1 MILRYRQVSGLLC
14 ALLLGV
20 LARAADSPAPDSE
33 PQTSAAGHARA
44 VMTKEQVVQ
53 ILDETVDWY
62 RTLGAQQQAATQPS
76 DLLILYANRQTA
88 DKVVRLAFDIAR
100 ANAELLSSEA
110 ELVTQATADAGA
122 SPQTLAQ
129 MQRQMDQRRQAIQ
142 TEMTNLKRSRAA
154 NAKPRQEVD
163 SRLDELQSELDLV
176 NARRNLLLTMT
187 QFVHRSDVNDSGASA
202 LKEHIDAVAAS
213 IPASTGSSATVA
225 GAPVAGLPATTAQT
239 TAAQKASER
248 GSTRLGIWDLAGN
261 VVRLS
266 DKLRT
271 IRAVDE
277 RTAALQETFD
287 NIRTKP
293 LERIRDLSARGDALA
308 AKTEQATGAALRSA
322 RDEFDTLAWLFKQT
336 SAILVPL
343 SQQGVL
349 LEQYRHNLRSWR
361 EISENQ
367 LRNALELLAIRVMLL
382 LVLLALVF
390 AGAEVWRRAVFRYA
404 QEPRRR
410 YQLLLVRRIALWS
423 LVVAIIGFT
432 FATELSSLL
441 TFAGLLTAGLAVAMQ
456 SVLVSI
462 VGYFFLIGKYGIRV
476 GDRIQIG
483 TVTGEVIDLG
493 LVRLHL
499 MELSGQTPQAPTGRV
514 VAFANSIVFQAAGG
528 LFKQIPGVQLAWRE
542 ITLTLPPGSDSTA
555 LKERLLAAAHS
566 IVADY
571 REDILR
577 QTQEIQ
583 RAASTPIRGDVQAHV
598 QLRFTADQVEALV
611 RYPVHLPHAAEIDE
625 RMSRELTKVV
635 REAAAAGAN

>member
-1 MILRYRQVSGLLC
+1 
-14 ALLLGV
+14 
-20 LARAADSPAPDSE
+20 
-33 PQTSAAGHARA
+33 
-44 VMTKEQVVQ
+44 MTKDQVVQ

-110 ELVTQATADAGA
+110 ELVPRTAADAGA

-142 TEMTNLKRSRAA
+142 TEMTSLKRTRPA
-154 NAKPRQEVD
+154 NARQRQDVE

-187 QFVHRSDVNDSGASA
+187 QFVHQSDTNNSGASA

-213 IPASTGSSATVA
+213 IPASTGASAPA
-225 GAPVAGLPATTAQT
+225 GGTPVAGVPAPTAQT
-239 TAAQKASER
+239 TAAQKASEA

-261 VVRLS
+261 VLRLS

-271 IRAVDE
+271 IRAVDD
-277 RTAALQETFD
+277 RTAALQDTFD
-287 NIRTKP
+287 KIRTAP

-308 AKTEQATGAALRSA
+308 ARTEQATGAALRSA
-322 RDEFDTLAWLFKQT
+322 RDEFDTLAWLFQQT

-361 EISENQ
+361 EMTENQ
-367 LRNALELLAIRVMLL
+367 LRNALELLAIRVVLL

-410 YQLLLVRRIALWS
+410 YQLLLVRRIVLWS

-432 FATELSSLL
+432 FATELSSIL

-514 VAFANSIVFQAAGG
+514 VAFANSIVFQASGG
-528 LFKQIPGVQLAWRE
+528 LFKQIPGVQLAWHE
-542 ITLTLPPGSDSTA
+542 ITLTLPPGSDSAA
-555 LKERLLAAAHS
+555 LKEQLLAAANS
-566 IVADY
+566 VVADY

-598 QLRFTADQVEALV
+598 QLRFAADQVEALV

-625 RMSRELTKVV
+625 RMSRELTKVI
-635 REAAAAGAN
+635 REAAVARAD

>member
-1 MILRYRQVSGLLC
+1 M
-14 ALLLGV
+14 
-20 LARAADSPAPDSE
+20 
-33 PQTSAAGHARA
+33 
-44 VMTKEQVVQ
+44 MTREQVVQ

-76 DLLILYANRQTA
+76 DLLILYGNRQTA

-110 ELVTQATADAGA
+110 ELVPRTADAGA

-142 TEMTNLKRSRAA
+142 TEMTNLKRTRPA
-154 NAKPRQEVD
+154 NARQRQDVE

-187 QFVHRSDVNDSGASA
+187 QFVHQSDTNNSSANA

-213 IPASTGSSATVA
+213 IPASS
-225 GAPVAGLPATTAQT
+225 GAPASAAGTPIAGVPATTAQT
-239 TAAQKASER
+239 AAAQKASEA

-261 VVRLS
+261 VLKLS

-277 RTAALQETFD
+277 RTTALQDTFD
-287 NIRTKP
+287 EIRTVP
-293 LERIRDLSARGDALA
+293 LERIRELSARGDALA
-308 AKTEQATGAALRSA
+308 ARTEHATGAALRSA
-322 RDEFDTLAWLFKQT
+322 RDEFDTLAWLFQQT

-361 EISENQ
+361 EMTENQ
-367 LRNALELLAIRVMLL
+367 LRNALELLAIRVVLL

-410 YQLLLVRRIALWS
+410 YQLLLVRKIVLWS

-432 FATELSSLL
+432 FATELSSIL

-514 VAFANSIVFQAAGG
+514 VAFANSIVFQASGG

-555 LKERLLAAAHS
+555 LKERLLAAANS
-566 IVADY
+566 VVADY
-571 REDILR
+571 RDDILR

-583 RAASTPIRGDVQAHV
+583 RTATTPIRGDVQAHV
-598 QLRFTADQVEALV
+598 QLRFSADQVEALV

-625 RMSRELTKVV
+625 RISRELTKVV
-635 REAAAAGAN
+635 REAAAARAN